1 MIILIMSAIGGLAF
15 WHIADRI
22 GTLKSLKNILVSWI
36 VLLPLLGLAQWL
48 ISLIVLSALLWFFM
62 GGIRT
67 VTRAY
72 LSQIL
77 KKEEFWYWFAFYTL
91 FERFAT
97 FIGPLSWWWII
108 AIFWIG
114 WGSYRIAMISMTAYV
129 IIGYIILSYWRK
141 KQHVE

>member
-1 MIILIMSAIGGLAF
+1 LIMSAIGGLAF

-22 GTLKSLKNILVSWI
+22 GTLKSLKYILVSWI
-36 VLLPLLGLAQWL
+36 VLLPLLWLAQWL
-48 ISLIVLSALLWFFM
+48 IALIVLSALLWFFM

-77 KKEEFWYWFAFYTL
+77 KKEEFGYWFAFYTL

-97 FIGPLSWWWII
+97 FIGPLSWGWII

-129 IIGYIILSYWRK
+129 IVGYIILSYWRK
-141 KQHVE
+141 KQHIE